1 MNKPLASCVCVTYN
15 RPHLLN
21 ELLYCFLQQDY
32 DNKELIIVNDQ
43 ASIKYL
49 YNDPRVHIYNLD
61 ERFPSLGAKRE
72 YSRNLTKGDFI
83 FIMDDDDIYYS
94 RHISNLLKFHLDHME
109 FDIVAN
115 NLSYNSVDNDGIITN
130 NDLAFNGASIKKEYF
145 LNNSFSPDKSCNE
158 DKEFIQNANI
168 YRIDGEI
175 TFHYRWGL
183 NLIHMY
189 QTYGFT
195 DGVQAYEETGILG
208 QSINSKIIELKPE
221 ISEKVKTFYI

>member
-32 DNKELIIVNDQ
+32 DNKELIILNDQ
-43 ASIKYL
+43 ADKKYV
-49 YNDPRVHIYNLD
+49 YDDPRVHIYNLD

-94 RHISNLLKFHLDHME
+94 RHISNLLKFHLDHLT
-109 FDIVAN
+109 FDIVYVKQGDYTVSN
-115 NLSYNSVDNDGIITN
+115 ENISNVDTKV
-130 NDLAFNGASIKKEYF
+130 AFNGASIYKKYWKNNSF
-145 LNNSFSPDKSCNE
+145 LNNISNGE
-158 DKEFIQNANI
+158 DQYYIQNAKI
-168 YRIDGEI
+168 CHIDGEA

-183 NLIHMY
+183 DIHHIS
-189 QTYGFT
+189 GLGG
-195 DGVQAYEETGILG
+195 DGMESYNIVTNNTPIGETR
-208 QSINSKIIELKPE
+208 IIELKPE
-221 ISEKVKTFYI
+221 ISEKVKLYYR